1 MNKVMFK
8 KQIVKTALILIF
20 AFSYKVSNAQMRS
33 ASWLTKTDTAFVP
46 KEIEDPECIGINKQ
60 PAHATL
66 MPYANLTEALKA
78 NRHASTYAKTL
89 NGLWKF
95 NWVGWP
101 QQRPVDFYKTT
112 YNVDKWATIKVPSN
126 WQIEG
131 YGTPY
136 YSNYNYIFQKDFPHV
151 MSTPPVSF
159 TAYKERN
166 PVGSYRRNFEVPLS
180 WKGRRIF
187 VTFDGVDA
195 GFVGGADIE
204 RLLQDVGDRREVA
217 RQLDRQ
223 VRRDAGRA
231 RQRQEGRGRRHIERV
246 AVGRLLR
253 RELGRDAAARAG
265 LVQRDDLLVPDLG
278 EPVADHPRSGVIGG
292 ARRGIDHDA
301 DRVVG
306 IVRLRAGVVG
316 DEQRHGQGRDGE
328 QALHVHAHH
337 SFGFGT
343 CLMYQS

>member
-166 PVGSYRRNFEVPLS
+166 PVGSYRRNFEVPAN
-180 WKGRRIF
+180 WNGRRIF

-195 GFVGGADIE
+195 GFFLWVNGKKVGYSVNSRNAADFDISNF
-204 RLLQDVGDRREVA
+204 VKPGNNIIAVEVY
-217 RQLDRQ
+217 R
-223 VRRDAGRA
+223 
-231 RQRQEGRGRRHIERV
+231 
-246 AVGRLLR
+246 
-253 RELGRDAAARAG
+253 
-265 LVQRDDLLVPDLG
+265 
-278 EPVADHPRSGVIGG
+278 
-292 ARRGIDHDA
+292 
-301 DRVVG
+301 
-306 IVRLRAGVVG
+306 
-316 DEQRHGQGRDGE
+316 
-328 QALHVHAHH
+328 
-337 SFGFGT
+337 FTTGT
-343 CLMYQS
+343 Y